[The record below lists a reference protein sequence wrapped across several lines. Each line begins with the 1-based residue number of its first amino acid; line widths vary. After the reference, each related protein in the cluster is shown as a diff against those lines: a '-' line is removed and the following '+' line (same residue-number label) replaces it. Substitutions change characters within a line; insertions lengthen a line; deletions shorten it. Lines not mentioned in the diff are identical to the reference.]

1 MAEAKIKY
9 GSKKFKKMLI
19 ELYKEAVEL
28 SNDHNC
34 KVGIFVAPKKIDE
47 KSTMYAFGS
56 PSVESV
62 MEELKVKAKEEKKKK
77 KKFMAK
83 IKRKA
88 KLNILEGNCATR
100 VCGCKLG
107 GARVTEEDAASVKHE
122 GN

>member
-1 MAEAKIKY
+1 MAEEKVKY
-9 GSKKFKKMLI
+9 GSRKFKKMLN
-19 ELYKEAVEL
+19 ELYKEAAEL
-28 SNDHNC
+28 SIDHNC

-62 MEELKVKAKEEKKKK
+62 VEELKVKAKEEKKKK

-88 KLNILEGNCATR
+88 KLNILEGNCATP

-107 GARVTEEDAASVKHE
+107 GAGVTEEEDANVKRE